1 MEITLVKRPQPPPLV
16 SANTASSHQVQ
27 KSHNSSALVM
37 GLAFLFDNAM
47 KSHAIIFLEKLGF
60 CQTCFSPTQKPIL
73 SESLPHKLVI
83 PLKPQKLAC
92 YHGANYYYYH
102 HYHYYYYLN

>member
-1 MEITLVKRPQPPPLV
+1 MSYKKFVMITSFLFNHIGVKKGFPSNSNCYGNHLSEPPPPPPPV

-60 CQTCFSPTQKPIL
+60 CQTCFSPTQKTYF
-73 SESLPHKLVI
+73 K
-83 PLKPQKLAC
+83 
-92 YHGANYYYYH
+92 
-102 HYHYYYYLN
+102 